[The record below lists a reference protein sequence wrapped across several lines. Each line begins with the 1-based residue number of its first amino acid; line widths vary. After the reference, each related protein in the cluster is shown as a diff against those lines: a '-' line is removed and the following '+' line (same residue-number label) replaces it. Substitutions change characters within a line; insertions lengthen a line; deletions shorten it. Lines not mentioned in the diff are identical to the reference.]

1 MVVVHKTMLNQLIK
15 FITGIFFFIYPVFFL
30 TLTSESYDYN
40 KMVLLIITVT
50 ILFFLYSL
58 KIVKERKI
66 IFYGSSFTILL
77 SFITGFYIISTLFQ
91 SPNITVA
98 LTTPLSTSTIVA
110 GFMFYLLL
118 IQMIKHSEKE
128 YFTGISVIS
137 VILISLFSISLYIGI
152 LPKSLFTPVGTLIST
167 AVYLSVISVYLA
179 SKLIIKIVKNPDNAV
194 FDNKD
199 LFYAISLFI
208 ILCALILLLIH
219 LSTDQ
224 KPILLPLGFGW
235 MILLEILKN
244 IKTMFLGVG
253 PSNFI
258 TAFVLAK
265 PLIFNQSP
273 VWNII
278 FTSSSSF
285 FLNMATEVGIIPALF
300 YLVILFKSVRFIS
313 RDNQLTTDNT
323 STTFGVNQH
332 TSTYDHFPFII
343 TLIFSLLIQMFLPT
357 SMNLYIFTI
366 ILLAFAS
373 SRQIVIE
380 TDLSRLKL
388 GSYFL
393 LLPSIVFMCLILYF
407 GGKVYLAEIYFK
419 QSLNAIVNNQ
429 GSEAYNLEQ
438 KAISLNPYLDRYRL
452 AISQL
457 SLAIVNSISNKT
469 TISEEDKQNIPRLIQ
484 QAIDQ
489 GRNAVVLY
497 RTNVVNWDNLART
510 YASITN
516 YAKDSD
522 QWAIASYQQRLV
534 LDPYNPL
541 TRLALGGFYLYLN
554 RWQDAENIFREA
566 VSLKPDFPNSHYNLG
581 FTLRQEKKYEESY
594 KELQIALSL
603 VTPDSTDSAKI
614 KEELKLI
621 PEKFGTGSGQMMK
634 EGNITSQNE
643 PIDTSS
649 PAALR
654 NISNILP
661 TINLPKPPITQ
672 D

>member
-1 MVVVHKTMLNQLIK
+1 MDVHKTMLNQLIK
-15 FITGIFFFIYPVFFL
+15 FITGIFFFIFPVFFL

-50 ILFFLYSL
+50 ILFFLFSL
-58 KIVKERKI
+58 KIIRERKI

-77 SFITGFYIISTLFQ
+77 FFITGFYIISTLFQ

-98 LTTPLSTSTIVA
+98 LTTPLSTSTIIA

-118 IQMIKHSEKE
+118 TQMIEHWEKE
-128 YFTGISVIS
+128 YFISISIISVM
-137 VILISLFSISLYIGI
+137 LISIYSIALYAGLI
-152 LPKSLFTPVGTLIST
+152 PKSLFTPVGTLIST
-167 AVYLSVISVYLA
+167 AIYLSVISVYLA
-179 SKLIIKIVKNPDNAV
+179 SKLIVKILKNPNSAV
-194 FDNKD
+194 FDHKD
-199 LFYAISLFI
+199 LFYALGLFI
-208 ILCALILLLIH
+208 TLCALILLVIH
-219 LSTDQ
+219 LATSQ
-224 KPILLPLGFGW
+224 KPILLPLGYGW

-244 IKTMFLGVG
+244 MKTMFLGVG

-285 FLNMATEVGIIPALF
+285 FLNMATEAGIISALL
-300 YLVILFKSVRFIS
+300 YLVILLKSVKLIS
-313 RDNQLTTDNT
+313 KDNQIKDNYT
-323 STTFGVNQH
+323 STTLAAHQQ
-332 TSTYDHFPFII
+332 TSTFDRFPFVI

-357 SMNLYIFTI
+357 SMNLFIFTI

-373 SRQIVIE
+373 NRQIVIE
-380 TDLSRLKL
+380 TDLSKLKL

-407 GGKVYLAEIYFK
+407 GGKAYLAEIYFK

-452 AISQL
+452 AVSQL
-457 SLAIVNSISNKT
+457 SLAIVNSISNKA

-489 GRNAVVLY
+489 GRNAVILY

-522 QWAIASYQQRLV
+522 QWAIASYQQRLI

-566 VSLKPDFPNSHYNLG
+566 ISLKPDFPNSHYNLG

-614 KEELKLI
+614 KDELKLI

-634 EGNITSQNE
+634 ERNITNQNE

-654 NISNILP
+654 NIPNILP

-672 D
+672 E